1 MQGPHMANVVLLDDA
16 SDADA
21 RQLVE
26 TLKSGRRGS
35 LLGIYRALLHNP
47 KLAGTWFEH
56 LNAVRW
62 GTSLSDRLR
71 ELVIIRVGWRLD
83 SRYILKQHVPLL
95 ALPAGVSEAEC
106 AALQK
111 DVLENFSE
119 AETAALAAAD
129 ELTMHVVLPEAL
141 AAQLKRHFDDRQ
153 YVELIV
159 LIGTYN
165 MHARFV
171 AGVDLPLET

>member
-1 MQGPHMANVVLLDDA
+1 VANVALLDDA
-16 SDADA
+16 PDPEA
-21 RQLVE
+21 RHLIE
-26 TLKSGRRGS
+26 SLKSGRRGT

-56 LNAVRW
+56 LNTVRW

-71 ELVIIRVGWRLD
+71 ELVIIRVGWRLG

-106 AALQK
+106 ASLQN
-111 DVLENFSE
+111 DVPGHFSE

-129 ELTMHVVLPEAL
+129 ELTSQVMLSQVLAREL
-141 AAQLKRHFDDRQ
+141 RRHFDDRQ
-153 YVELIV
+153 YVELMV